1 MYTLGLLVNKLHLVV
16 DLYLSQLTAQ
26 AGYEGYNNIEFV
38 ALNEGESSPNTAQL
52 SVFDENGVNL
62 SNNKWLI
69 TTGYKARLVVFKK

>member
-1 MYTLGLLVNKLHLVV
+1 MKEYNLH
-16 DLYLSQLTAQ
+16 
-26 AGYEGYNNIEFV
+26 
-38 ALNEGESSPNTAQL
+38 TAQL

>member
-1 MYTLGLLVNKLHLVV
+1 MQIKKKHLTF
-16 DLYLSQLTAQ
+16 DKKFRIFYIWK
-26 AGYEGYNNIEFV
+26 GYNNIEFV